1 LVVGGLM
8 LLFLGRPLAA
18 LMTALQD
25 ALTGMSGSSA
35 VLLGV
40 IIGLMMCF
48 DLGGPVNKAAYL
60 FATAGLSQ
68 GTEASFEI
76 MAAVMAAGM
85 VPPLA
90 MALSTVARRR
100 LYSPV
105 EREDGTA
112 AWPRGAAVTGGGGSP
127 YAAAAPQPGAWGRRS
142 SARARS
148 PSLRR
153 IRCA

>member
-1 LVVGGLM
+1 LVTTLVVGGLM

-76 MAAVMAAGM
+76 MR
-85 VPPLA
+85 
-90 MALSTVARRR
+90 SEERRVGKECT
-100 LYSPV
+100 SQIWT
-105 EREDGTA
+105 E
-112 AWPRGAAVTGGGGSP
+112 
-127 YAAAAPQPGAWGRRS
+127 
-142 SARARS
+142 
-148 PSLRR
+148 
-153 IRCA
+153 